1 MPETTEATTLVV
13 AEPRA
18 VAPVAPP
25 GPPALVQA
33 DSDDQVL
40 HLWLHEKSPRTRRAY
55 RADVAAFLALVARPL
70 RAITLGDVQ
79 GFKDSLA
86 GLASA
91 SQARKLSAVKS
102 LLSFGH
108 GLGYLAYNVGAP
120 IRLPSI
126 KGTLAERILTED
138 AVINMLALERNP
150 RNKTLLRLLYL
161 GGLRISEAC
170 GLRVRDLQ
178 TNGDAGQITV
188 FGKGGRTRVVFLK
201 TTIWKDLAMMRGT
214 DPDAPVFRSRERR
227 ASGPPIDDNLLDA
240 SQVHR
245 IVKAAAKRAGLSA
258 AVSAHWLRHA
268 HVSHALDRGAPA
280 HLVQAT
286 VGHASLATTSR
297 YAHARP
303 SDSSS
308 RYLPG

>member
-1 MPETTEATTLVV
+1 M
-13 AEPRA
+13 
-18 VAPVAPP
+18 
-25 GPPALVQA
+25 
-33 DSDDQVL
+33 
-40 HLWLHEKSPRTRRAY
+40 
-55 RADVAAFLALVARPL
+55 
-70 RAITLGDVQ
+70 
-79 GFKDSLA
+79 
-86 GLASA
+86 
-91 SQARKLSAVKS
+91 KS

-108 GLGYLAYNVGAP
+108 KTGYLVVNVGAP
-120 IRLPSI
+120 VRLPRI
-126 KGTLAERILTED
+126 KGTLAERILDVD
-138 AVINMLALERNP
+138 AVLHLLALERHP
-150 RNKTLLRLLYL
+150 RNKALLRLLYL

-170 GLRVRDLQ
+170 GLRVRDLAPRD
-178 TNGDAGQITV
+178 DAGQVTV
-188 FGKGGRTRVVFLK
+188 FGKGGRTRVVLLK
-201 TTIWKDLAMMRGT
+201 ASVWHELAGMRGA
-214 DPDAPVFRSRERR
+214 DPDAPVFRSREGG
-227 ASGPPIDDNLLDA
+227 ALDP

-245 IVKAAAKRAGLSA
+245 IVKIAAKRAGLSD